1 LLTGRRFSSLTS
13 SRMEWA
19 EQAVVERARSG
30 DGEAFRELV
39 ERHSRPLFR
48 VAYRMTG
55 SESDAEDVVQE
66 TFLKAY
72 RQLAKFDGRASFGT
86 WLHRIAAN
94 CALDIVRAR
103 RRRGE
108 QFSEPSGFAGDV
120 GGLSDDP
127 VHSARSGDPAPDR
140 LAMGSETRRRVAE
153 AMNEL
158 SAVERAAFVMR
169 HFEGVS
175 MEEIGRVLGC
185 QTGAAKHSVFRA
197 VHKLRRALEPLVGA
211 VK

>member
-1 LLTGRRFSSLTS
+1 
-13 SRMEWA
+13 MEWA
-19 EQAVVERARSG
+19 DQAVIERARSG

-48 VAYRMTG
+48 LAFRMTG

-72 RQLAKFDGRASFGT
+72 RRLSRFDGRASFGT

-108 QFSEPSGFAGDV
+108 RFSEPRAMFNGMGNVVDDSL
-120 GGLSDDP
+120 LSAP
-127 VHSARSGDPAPDR
+127 SGDPAPDR
-140 LAMGSETRRRVAE
+140 LAMGGETRRRVAE

-158 SAVERAAFVMR
+158 SEVERAAFVLR

-175 MEEIGRVLGC
+175 LEDIGQALGC
-185 QTGAAKHSVFRA
+185 RTGAAKHSVFRA
-197 VHKLRRALEPLVGA
+197 VQKLRRALEPLVGT

>member
-1 LLTGRRFSSLTS
+1 
-13 SRMEWA
+13 MEWA

-48 VAYRMTG
+48 LAYRMTG

-72 RQLAKFDGRASFGT
+72 RQLSRFDGRASFGT
-86 WLHRIAAN
+86 WLHRIGAN

-103 RRRGE
+103 RRRAE
-108 QFSEPSGFAGDV
+108 QFSEPWGSAGDV
-120 GGLSDDP
+120 GGFTDDP
-127 VHSARSGDPAPDR
+127 VSAAPSADPAPDR
-140 LAMGSETRRRVAE
+140 LAMAGQTRRRVAE

-169 HFEGVS
+169 HFEGMS
-175 MEEIGRVLGC
+175 MEDIGRALGC

-197 VHKLRRALEPLVGA
+197 VHKLRRALEPLTGA

>member
-1 LLTGRRFSSLTS
+1 
-13 SRMEWA
+13 MEWA

-39 ERHSRPLFR
+39 DRHSRPLFR
-48 VAYRMTG
+48 LAYRMTG

-72 RQLAKFDGRASFGT
+72 RQLSRFDGRASFGT
-86 WLHRIAAN
+86 WLHRIGAN

-103 RRRGE
+103 RRRAE
-108 QFSEPSGFAGDV
+108 QFSEPWGSAGDV
-120 GGLSDDP
+120 GGFTDDP
-127 VHSARSGDPAPDR
+127 VSAAPSADPAPDR
-140 LAMGSETRRRVAE
+140 LAMAGQTRRRVAE

-169 HFEGVS
+169 HFEGMS
-175 MEEIGRVLGC
+175 MEDIGRALGC

-197 VHKLRRALEPLVGA
+197 VHKLRRALEPLTGA

>member
-1 LLTGRRFSSLTS
+1 
-13 SRMEWA
+13 
-19 EQAVVERARSG
+19 
-30 DGEAFRELV
+30 
-39 ERHSRPLFR
+39 
-48 VAYRMTG
+48 MTG
-55 SESDAEDVVQE
+55 SDSDAEDVVQE

-108 QFSEPSGFAGDV
+108 HYSEPSGSDGEV
-120 GGLSDDP
+120 GSLTDDP
-127 VHSARSGDPAPDR
+127 VHSAASAEPAPDR

-158 SAVERAAFVMR
+158 SVAERAAFVMR

-197 VHKLRRALEPLVGA
+197 VQKLRRALEPLVGA
-211 VK
+211 R

>member
-1 LLTGRRFSSLTS
+1 
-13 SRMEWA
+13 MEWA

-72 RQLAKFDGRASFGT
+72 RQLARFDGRASFGT

-108 QFSEPSGFAGDV
+108 QFSEPSGGLAGDV
-120 GGLSDDP
+120 GGLTDDP
-127 VHSARSGDPAPDR
+127 VRSAPSGDPTPDR

>member
-1 LLTGRRFSSLTS
+1 
-13 SRMEWA
+13 MEWA
-19 EQAVVERARSG
+19 DQAVVERARSG

-39 ERHSRPLFR
+39 ERHGRPLFR
-48 VAYRMTG
+48 LAFRMTG

-72 RQLAKFDGRASFGT
+72 RQLARFDGRASFGT

-94 CALDIVRAR
+94 CALDIMRAR

-108 QFSEPSGFAGDV
+108 QVSEPREWV
-120 GGLSDDP
+120 GEMRSPAEDP
-127 VHSARSGDPAPDR
+127 VLSAPSGEPAPDR
-140 LAMGSETRRRVAE
+140 LAMGGETRRRVAE

-158 SAVERAAFVMR
+158 SEVERAAFVLR
-169 HFEGVS
+169 HFDGASLED
-175 MEEIGRVLGC
+175 IGQALGC

-197 VHKLRRALEPLVGA
+197 VQKLRRALEPLVGTA
-211 VK
+211 K

>member
-1 LLTGRRFSSLTS
+1 LLTSLRFRSLTS

-30 DGEAFRELV
+30 DGEAFRQLV

-48 VAYRMTG
+48 LAYRMTG

-72 RQLAKFDGRASFGT
+72 RQLARFDGRASFGT

-94 CALDIVRAR
+94 CSLDIVRAR

-108 QFSEPSGFAGDV
+108 QFSEPCECAVRS
-120 GGLSDDP
+120 LTDDP
-127 VHSARSGDPAPDR
+127 VASAPSGDPAPDR
-140 LAMGSETRRRVAE
+140 LAMGGQTRQRVAE

-175 MEEIGRVLGC
+175 MEEIGRALGC

-197 VHKLRRALEPLVGA
+197 VQKLRRSLEPLVGTS
-211 VK
+211 K

>member
-1 LLTGRRFSSLTS
+1 
-13 SRMEWA
+13 MEWA
-19 EQAVVERARSG
+19 DQAVVERARSG

-48 VAYRMTG
+48 LAYRMTG

-72 RQLAKFDGRASFGT
+72 RQLARFDGRASFGT

-108 QFSEPSGFAGDV
+108 QFSEPAAPSGDV
-120 GGLSDDP
+120 RNITDDLM
-127 VHSARSGDPAPDR
+127 HSVPSGDPAPDR
-140 LAMGSETRRRVAE
+140 LAMAGQTRRRVAE

-197 VHKLRRALEPLVGA
+197 VHKLRQALEPLTGA

>member
-1 LLTGRRFSSLTS
+1 
-13 SRMEWA
+13 MEWA

-48 VAYRMTG
+48 LAYRMTG

-66 TFLKAY
+66 AFLKAY
-72 RQLAKFDGRASFGT
+72 RQLSRFDGRASFGT

-94 CALDIVRAR
+94 CALDMVRAR
-103 RRRGE
+103 RRRAE
-108 QFSEPSGFAGDV
+108 QFSEPWGFGGDA
-120 GGLSDDP
+120 GGLTDDP
-127 VHSARSGDPAPDR
+127 VNSAPSVDPAPDR
-140 LAMGSETRRRVAE
+140 LAMSGETRRRVAE

-158 SAVERAAFVMR
+158 STVERAAFVMR

-175 MEEIGRVLGC
+175 IEEIGRALGC

-197 VHKLRRALEPLVGA
+197 IQKLRRSLEPLVGA
-211 VK
+211 SK